1 MGDRVVGKV
10 AFITGIARGQGRAH
24 ALKLASEGADI
35 VGLDLCD
42 QVDTV
47 AYAMSTPDDLQ
58 ETIKLVEE
66 TGRRIIARIGDV
78 RDIESVRSVFE
89 EGREAFGY
97 VDLVV
102 ANAGIMPVWGRG
114 SDTMQAWQDSLDVLL
129 TGVLNT
135 VEVSY
140 PRMLEQGR
148 PGSIVITSSMAAVM
162 PMMRT
167 LGGKT
172 LGLLGYSAAK
182 AALVNLAQNYASILA
197 YHNIRV
203 NTVHPTGVSTPMAE
217 NDMVRDRFE
226 TCNPEDALALVNAIP
241 VNFVEAEDVA
251 NAVLFLCSDES
262 RYLTGS
268 ALRVDA
274 GSSLR

>member
-114 SDTMQAWQDSLDVLL
+114 SDTMQAWQDCLDVLL

-203 NTVHPTGVSTPMAE
+203 NTVHPTGVNTPMAE

>member
-1 MGDRVVGKV
+1 
-10 AFITGIARGQGRAH
+10 
-24 ALKLASEGADI
+24 
-35 VGLDLCD
+35 
-42 QVDTV
+42 
-47 AYAMSTPDDLQ
+47 MSTPDDLQ

-66 TGRRIIARIGDV
+66 TGQRIIARVGDV
-78 RDIESVRSVFE
+78 RDRAAIETVFE
-89 EGREAFGY
+89 EGRAAFGY
-97 VDLVV
+97 IDLVV

-114 SDTMQAWQDSLDVLL
+114 SDTMRAWQDCLDILL

-135 VEVSY
+135 VEVAY
-140 PRMLEQGR
+140 PRMLEQQR
-148 PGSIVITSSMAAVM
+148 PGSIVITSSMASAM

-203 NTVHPTGVSTPMAE
+203 NTVHPTGVSTPMAD

-241 VNFVEAEDVA
+241 VDFVEAEDIA
-251 NAVLFLCSDES
+251 NAVLFLCSDDS
-262 RYLTGS
+262 RYFTGS
-268 ALRVDA
+268 SLRIDA